1 MRDEEGCPFGQQ
13 AETGRH
19 RSFDVP
25 TPPFTGT
32 GPVTSSNKVRHAAS
46 AAPLPAPARARTRFR
61 QFPPGHALLLPLAHT
76 ACEHRIGPQ
85 RIFRVHIPRLLLPRV
100 PSCPLLAAFQAVLW
114 PFSSTLR
121 PNRPLAHTA
130 CVRRIG
136 LQRVFHVHIPRTMR
150 ITCCFTPFTIKSFK

>member
-32 GPVTSSNKVRHAAS
+32 RPVTSSNKVRHAAS
-46 AAPLPAPARARTRFR
+46 AASLPAPAHARTRFR

-76 ACEHRIGPQ
+76 ACEHRIGLSAHFPCTHTPAPSAA
-85 RIFRVHIPRLLLPRV
+85 RPFLSPISRLPGRSVAVFLYTSAKP
-100 PSCPLLAAFQAVLW
+100 PACPHGMCTQ
-114 PFSSTLR
+114 
-121 PNRPLAHTA
+121 NRPPARFPCTHTPDYA
-130 CVRRIG
+130 DN
-136 LQRVFHVHIPRTMR
+136 LLFHAVYHQIV
-150 ITCCFTPFTIKSFK
+150 